1 MDGGKD
7 MPRMGRIV
15 LPNYPHHVVQRGH
28 NRQVVFAAEDDYQRY
43 LSDLRELK
51 DVFGVKV
58 YAYCLMTNHVHLL
71 LAPGDL
77 VAGLG
82 QLMKALA
89 ARTTRYRNR
98 LEGRS
103 GTLWES
109 RYKSSVVQTDIYLLA
124 CSRYIELNPVR
135 ARMTAEAGDYPWSS
149 YRERLGMGCS
159 RDWLD
164 ADPCF
169 LALGRDQVERRERYE
184 SYVKQAASLEETSL
198 IREALQRGQLTG
210 SSRFIDEIE
219 RITGLRIEQRGQG
232 RPKVD
237 AGK

>member
-1 MDGGKD
+1 

-28 NRQVVFAAEDDYQRY
+28 NRQVVFAAAEDYQRY
-43 LSDLRELK
+43 LTDLRELK

-71 LAPGDL
+71 LAPGDS

-89 ARTTRYRNR
+89 ARATRYRNR

-109 RYKSSVVQTDIYLLA
+109 RYKSSVVQSDAYLLA
-124 CSRYIELNPVR
+124 CCRYIELNPVR
-135 ARMTAEAGDYPWSS
+135 ARMVGDAADYPWSS
-149 YRERLGMGCS
+149 YRVRFS
-159 RDWLD
+159 DVPDDHWLD

-169 LALGRDQVERRERYE
+169 LALGNTANERHHRYE
-184 SYVKQAASLEETSL
+184 AFIRQAIPVDEIRL

-210 SSRFIDEIE
+210 TSRFVDEVE
-219 RITGLRIEQRGQG
+219 RIFGLRIEQRGQG
-232 RPKVD
+232 RPRV
-237 AGK
+237 ALRE